1 MPADAAAAA
10 AAATVPATPANESI
24 RRTRNFEIDKTLNH
38 TKQPM
43 GALQKLSVAV
53 LLDDRRVVGPEGEVT
68 TEKMSPEELEAI
80 TRLVRDA
87 VGYDES
93 RGDTVSVSSMSFYQA
108 PAPEPL
114 DEPGLLANPAVQV
127 LGKQGLAAALIL
139 AIAVVLVR
147 PLLRVLGS
155 TAPGA
160 GGGALPAYAGAGG
173 TGTLPPEQRAPL
185 SYDDKINVARQ
196 LADKNPERVA
206 QIVRAWVQADG

>member
-1 MPADAAAAA
+1 
-10 AAATVPATPANESI
+10 
-24 RRTRNFEIDKTLNH
+24 
-38 TKQPM
+38 TKQSI

-53 LLDDRRVVGPEGEVT
+53 LLDDKRVVGPEGEVT
-68 TEKMSPEELEAI
+68 TEKVSPEELDAI

-108 PAPEPL
+108 PAPEPV

-173 TGTLPPEQRAPL
+173 AGALPPEQRTPL
-185 SYDDKINVARQ
+185 SYDDKVNVARQ